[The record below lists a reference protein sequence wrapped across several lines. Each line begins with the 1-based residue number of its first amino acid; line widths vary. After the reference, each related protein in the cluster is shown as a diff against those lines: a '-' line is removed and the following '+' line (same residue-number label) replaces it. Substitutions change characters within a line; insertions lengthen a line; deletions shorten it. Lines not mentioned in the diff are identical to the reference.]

1 MSVLDPRATPAAPAA
16 PPDGTPPA
24 PRRGRPG
31 LLRALLANRKAL
43 FGAAVLVVFAL
54 LAALAPVIAPGDP
67 SKINSTGA
75 SEPSAAHPFG
85 TTAKG
90 QDVLALTLWGARS
103 SLLVGFSVGLAA
115 TALAVLVGMAAAYFG
130 RITDDLLSLIT
141 NVFLLVP
148 GVPLLVIL
156 AAFMPPGTTTVIL
169 VLVITGWAGSARV
182 LRAQAK
188 SIRGKD
194 FVAAAVVSGERPLR
208 IMFREILPNMAS
220 VVMTTLLGC
229 VIFGI
234 GAQAGLEFLGLGDA
248 SVVSWGTNLYWA
260 GNDGALMTGAWW
272 VFVPSG
278 LCIALVAFA
287 LAMANYAVDEITN
300 PRLRARRTKA
310 PAVIEARAATEV
322 RAATEAP
329 AVTEVRAAATK
340 TPAATRKES

>member
-1 MSVLDPRATPAAPAA
+1 MSVLDSHTEPSAPAPATPAPGA
-16 PPDGTPPA
+16 PPA
-24 PRRGRPG
+24 RRGRTG
-31 LLRALLANRKAL
+31 LLRSLLANRKAL
-43 FGAAVLVVFAL
+43 FGAVVLVLFAALAL
-54 LAALAPVIAPGDP
+54 LAPLIASGDP
-67 SKINSTGA
+67 STINGSGA
-75 SEPSAAHPFG
+75 SAPSARHLLG

-90 QDVLALTLWGARS
+90 QDVLSLTLWGARS
-103 SLLVGFSVGLAA
+103 SLLVGFAVGIAA

-130 RITDDLLSLIT
+130 RIVDDLLSLIT

-156 AAFMPPGTTTVIL
+156 AAFMPPGTGTVIL
-169 VLVITGWAGSARV
+169 VLVVTGWAGSARV

-194 FVAAAVVSGERPLR
+194 FVAASVVSGERPLR

-287 LAMANYAVDEITN
+287 LAMVNYAVDEITN
-300 PRLRARRTKA
+300 PRLRVRRTKN
-310 PAVIEARAATEV
+310 TG
-322 RAATEAP
+322 
-329 AVTEVRAAATK
+329 
-340 TPAATRKES
+340 RKG

>member
-1 MSVLDPRATPAAPAA
+1 MSALDSRTEPVAPRTSPPAA
-16 PPDGTPPA
+16 GTPE
-24 PRRGRPG
+24 PRRGRAG
-31 LLRALLANRKAL
+31 LLRSLLANRKAL
-43 FGAAVLVVFAL
+43 FGAVVLALFALFAL
-54 LAALAPVIAPGDP
+54 LAPLIAPGDP
-67 SKINSTGA
+67 SKINSLGA
-75 SEPSAAHPFG
+75 SAPSGSHLLG

-90 QDVLALTLWGARS
+90 QDVLALTLRGARS
-103 SLLVGFSVGLAA
+103 SLLVGFSVGIAA
-115 TALAVLVGMAAAYFG
+115 TALAVLVGMACAYFG
-130 RITDDLLSLIT
+130 RIVDDLLSLVT
-141 NVFLLVP
+141 NIFLLVP

-156 AAFMPPGTTTVIL
+156 AAFMPPGTATVVL
-169 VLVITGWAGSARV
+169 VLVVTGWAGSARV

-194 FVAAAVVSGERPLR
+194 FVAASVVTGERAIR

-287 LAMANYAVDEITN
+287 LAMVNYAVDEITN
-300 PRLRARRTKA
+300 PRLRARRTKN
-310 PAVIEARAATEV
+310 RN
-322 RAATEAP
+322 
-329 AVTEVRAAATK
+329 
-340 TPAATRKES
+340 RKG